1 MLRSLVDV
9 DVAFGILY
17 YVESSETIRIP
28 AVRRELLQMIMRR
41 NELAS
46 YLRTKSELPPVLNN
60 SHMCRKCYAQ
70 TSCFVY
76 HKFSEDGTG
85 EMLAPKAEYAHLVR
99 NLTSD
104 DQVFFKKWDD
114 LLTKEES
121 EMMRFRRELWS
132 MTSDRRERLG
142 RCFSKVLIEP
152 GSASEKQD
160 GSRISRFFYSFIKPK
175 GVEQSSFL
183 DSQISSGEPIVVS
196 DERGHFAL
204 ANGYAVNVQ
213 KNRVTV
219 AVDRELRNVPYGEPG
234 RGDKRQQITQS
245 SNRSMQFENDFTSG
259 RENDTSILYRVDKDE
274 FSNGMALVRKNLIQI
289 MLDDVFRARAL
300 RSLVVHTRPPLFRT
314 DEYGP
319 SNHSQYTHD
328 MNLDQCAAVDKVM
341 RAKDYALVLG
351 MPGTGKTTT
360 IAQIIKHLVSNG
372 KSVLLTSYTHTAVDN
387 ILLKL
392 QNTGISIL
400 RLGALAKIHSGV
412 QEFVTLAAKP
422 KATLDEVKNSWFN
435 PPVVATTC
443 LGINHQIFS
452 ERIFDYCIVDEASQI
467 TLPVCLG
474 PIRMAQTFIL
484 VGDHYQLPP
493 LVQNKQAM
501 EGGLD
506 VSLFKILSESHPKA
520 VVTLEHQYRM
530 CADIMMLAN
539 TLIYDGRLKC
549 GNEDVS
555 KRKLEEVRFEGLR
568 AFHQPVRDSKI
579 KCAPQHLCPGNG
591 RSCWLQDLMAPDAR
605 VRFLNTD
612 TLLPLSFESVTGQ
625 RIVNQVEAI
634 LTSQLVTSLISVGV
648 SGSDIGVITFYRSQL
663 ALLKQSVHHTSAV
676 EMYTADRFQGR
687 DKEVIVVSCVRSNSR
702 LTVTEKIHGRNREE
716 TGQVGD
722 LLRDWRRVNVAITR
736 ARSKLIIIGS
746 VRTLRMDD
754 VLRKLIDLCTDR
766 GWLYDLPPDA
776 TKSHIFPA
784 TNQSQD
790 PPYSPSAP
798 RAKRS
803 PKRQKEKSRPTR
815 TVLGATQGKV
825 EHKVQ
830 SVKGTQRRSG
840 HVTAKSVLGSRPI
853 LKDIVNEILDE
864 SFD

>member
-1 MLRSLVDV
+1 
-9 DVAFGILY
+9 
-17 YVESSETIRIP
+17 
-28 AVRRELLQMIMRR
+28 MIMRR

-46 YLRTKSELPPVLNN
+46 YLRMRSELPPVLNN

-76 HKFSEDGTG
+76 HKLSEDGTG

-99 NLTSD
+99 NLTKD
-104 DQVFFKKWDD
+104 DQAFFKKWDD

-132 MTSDRRERLG
+132 MTSEHREKLG
-142 RCFSKVLIEP
+142 RCFSNVLVEP
-152 GSASEKQD
+152 GSDSEKQD
-160 GSRISRFFYSFIKPK
+160 GSRISRFFYSFVKPK
-175 GVEQSSFL
+175 GAEKYSFL
-183 DSQISSGEPIVVS
+183 DSQISAGEPIVVS

-204 ANGYAVNVQ
+204 ANGYAINVQ
-213 KNRVTV
+213 KDRVTV
-219 AVDRELRNVPYGEPG
+219 AVDRELKNRPYGKPELGNNG
-234 RGDKRQQITQS
+234 RQITQP
-245 SNRSMQFENDFTSG
+245 SNKNMQLDNGSTNG
-259 RENDTSILYRVDKDE
+259 RVDGEGILYRVDKDE

-314 DEYGP
+314 DEDGP
-319 SNHSQYTHD
+319 SNYSQCTYD
-328 MNLDQCAAVDKVM
+328 MNPDQRAAVDKVM

-392 QNTGISIL
+392 QDTGISIL
-400 RLGALAKIHSGV
+400 RLGAIAKIHPGV
-412 QEFVTLAAKP
+412 QELVTLAAKP
-422 KATLDEVKNSWFN
+422 KATLDEVKDSWFN

-443 LGINHQIFS
+443 LGIKHQIFS

-506 VSLFKILSESHPKA
+506 VSLFKILSENHPKA

-530 CADIMMLAN
+530 CADIMLLAN

-549 GNEDVS
+549 GNDDVAQ
-555 KRKLEEVRFEGLR
+555 KKLEKVNFQGLK
-568 AFHQPVRDSKI
+568 AFHQIGPESKL
-579 KCAPQHLCPGNG
+579 KVAPQPLCLGNG
-591 RSCWLQDLMAPDAR
+591 QSCWLQDLMAPEAR
-605 VRFLNTD
+605 VRFINTD
-612 TLLPLSFESVTGQ
+612 TVLPLPLESITGQ
-625 RIVNQVEAI
+625 RIINQVEAM
-634 LTSQLVTSLISVGV
+634 LTSQLVTSLINVGV

-663 ALLKQSVHHTSAV
+663 ALLKQSVHHTDVV

-702 LTVTEKIHGRNREE
+702 SASNKKTHGGNKEDA
-716 TGQVGD
+716 GQVGD

-754 VLRKLIDLCTDR
+754 VLRKLIDLCTDQ
-766 GWLYDLPPDA
+766 GWLYNLPPDA

-784 TNQSQD
+784 TNHSDD
-790 PPYSPSAP
+790 PYCSSSAP
-798 RAKRS
+798 SVERS
-803 PKRQKEKSRPTR
+803 TKQRQKQKSKPTR
-815 TVLGATQGKV
+815 TVLGVTQGKA
-825 EHKVQ
+825 ERKV
-830 SVKGTQRRSG
+830 SSTKGSQRKSG
-840 HVTAKSVLGSRPI
+840 HLTAKSVLGSRPV

>member
-1 MLRSLVDV
+1 M
-9 DVAFGILY
+9 
-17 YVESSETIRIP
+17 
-28 AVRRELLQMIMRR
+28 
-41 NELAS
+41 
-46 YLRTKSELPPVLNN
+46 LNN

-76 HKFSEDGTG
+76 HKLSENGTG
-85 EMLAPKAEYAHLVR
+85 EKLAPRAEYEYLVR

-104 DQVFFKKWDD
+104 DQAFFKKWDD

-121 EMMRFRRELWS
+121 EMMKFRRELWS
-132 MTSDRRERLG
+132 MTSGHREKLG
-142 RCFSKVLIEP
+142 RCFSNVRIEP

-160 GSRISRFFYSFIKPK
+160 GSRISRYFYSFVKPK
-175 GVEQSSFL
+175 GAGNCSFL
-183 DSQISSGEPIVVS
+183 DSQISTGEPIVVS

-213 KNRVTV
+213 RNRVTV
-219 AVDRELRNVPYGEPG
+219 AVDRELRTTPYGNPKEG
-234 RGDKRQQITQS
+234 NEGLHITQS
-245 SNRSMQFENDFTSG
+245 SNQNMRSRNVSRSGQENDIT
-259 RENDTSILYRVDKDE
+259 IHYRVDKDE
-274 FSNGMALVRKNLIQI
+274 FSNGMALIRKNLIQI

-314 DEYGP
+314 DEDGP
-319 SNHSQYTHD
+319 THYSQCKSD
-328 MNLDQCAAVDKVM
+328 MNPDQCAAVDKVM

-392 QNTGISIL
+392 QNTDISVL
-400 RLGALAKIHSGV
+400 RLGAVAKVHPLL
-412 QEFVTLAAKP
+412 QDFVTLAAKP
-422 KATLDEVKNSWFN
+422 KATLDEVKDSWFN

-452 ERIFDYCIVDEASQI
+452 ERVFDYCIVDEASQI

-493 LVQNKQAM
+493 LVQNKQAT

-506 VSLFKILSESHPKA
+506 ISLFKILSESHPKA

-530 CADIMMLAN
+530 CADIMLLAN

-549 GNEDVS
+549 GNEDVA
-555 KRKLEEVRFEGLR
+555 KKKLEKVKFEGLKAYHR
-568 AFHQPVRDSKI
+568 PLPESKI
-579 KCAPQHLCPGNG
+579 KCAPQPRCSGNG
-591 RSCWLQDLMAPDAR
+591 QSCWLQDLMAPDAR
-605 VRFLNTD
+605 VRFVNTD
-612 TLLPLSFESVTGQ
+612 SLLPISLESITGQ
-625 RIVNQVEAI
+625 RIVNQVEAMLI
-634 LTSQLVTSLISVGV
+634 SQLVTSLISVGV

-663 ALLKQSVHHTSAV
+663 ALLKQSVHHSDAV

-687 DKEVIVVSCVRSNSR
+687 DKEVIVVSCVRSNSC
-702 LTVTEKIHGRNREE
+702 LTSTNKANSRNKEE
-716 TGQVGD
+716 VGQVGD

-736 ARSKLIIIGS
+736 ARSKLIIVGS

-754 VLRKLIDLCTDR
+754 VLRRLIDLCTDR
-766 GWLYDLPPDA
+766 GWLYNLPPNA
-776 TKSHIFPA
+776 TGSHDFPA
-784 TNQSQD
+784 ASHSEE
-790 PPYSPSAP
+790 PYSSPSP
-798 RAKRS
+798 PSTKRS
-803 PKRQKEKSRPTR
+803 PNQRQKERSKPMR
-815 TVLGATQGKV
+815 TILGATQGKAGR
-825 EHKVQ
+825 KVP
-830 SVKGTQRRSG
+830 SAKETKKKLG
-840 HVTAKSVLGSRPI
+840 HLTAKSVLGSRPV